1 MNITNSVRSCSRRM
15 LAALLLSMLFCCPAF
30 ADLTGTYVDDNGN
43 KVEIVQNQQ
52 RLTIRVHGPRGL
64 QIYDAKILPAKI
76 VKVPAGTYREK
87 PPLEFEFVDDGITY
101 KGSCYNGM
109 NITVRSSVKY
119 LSAWKRV
126 RTPVEGPGA
135 VRLDPNG
142 KWMAPMTPNGSQ
154 VQLTIES
161 KGEVIRISLIDFNTG
176 ARAEGK
182 GRWLTTNS
190 FEFSVNGY
198 AGKTL
203 CKLDWGQ
210 RRPGDPR
217 TPLYQLTSDGPMGHT
232 EWIPWTH

>member
-1 MNITNSVRSCSRRM
+1 M

-64 QIYDAKILPAKI
+64 QTYDAKILPAKI

-87 PPLEFEFVDDGITY
+87 PPLQFEFMDAGITY
-101 KGSCYNGM
+101 KGTCYGM
-109 NITVRSSVKY
+109 NITVGSSVKY
-119 LSAWKRV
+119 LSGWKRV
-126 RTPVEGPGA
+126 RTPLEGPGA

-142 KWMAPMTPNGSQ
+142 QGSAPMRPNGTQ
-154 VQLTIES
+154 VQLTIEP
-161 KGEVIRISLIDFNTG
+161 KGEVIRIGLTDFNTG

-203 CKLDWGQ
+203 CKLEWCQ
-210 RRPGDPR
+210 LRPGDPR
-217 TPLYQLTSDGPMGHT
+217 TTLYQLTSDGPMGHT
-232 EWIPWTH
+232 EWTPWYH